1 MKFLIM
7 LGLMCSFVLSP
18 VIAAEQATDS
28 EMDKAYEKI
37 KVIFP
42 DLPKEA
48 ISPSPVAGLYQIKVP
63 PKLLYISAD
72 ARYVVE
78 GDLIN
83 TTTFKNESTP
93 LRDGLRNVAID
104 NMGEQNMIVY
114 GDKKLPHTV
123 TVFTDIDCG
132 YCRKLHS
139 EMEGYNKEGIRVRY
153 MAYPRA
159 GIGSES
165 FTKAESVWCA
175 EDRNKALNEAK
186 MGGTLVP
193 KKCTNPVAKEF
204 QLGRMLGIQGTP
216 AIVTQTGEV
225 IPGYVP
231 PAQLKKI
238 LAELKVK

>member
-1 MKFLIM
+1 MKSLIM
-7 LGLMCSFVLSP
+7 LGLMCSIVLSP
-18 VIAAEQATDS
+18 VMAAEQTADS
-28 EMDKAYEKI
+28 ELDKVYNKI
-37 KVIFP
+37 KGIFP
-42 DLPKEA
+42 DLTKDA
-48 ISPSPVAGLYQIKVP
+48 ISPSPIAGLYQIKVP

-72 ARYVVE
+72 AQYVVE

-83 TTTFKNESTP
+83 TTTFKNVSAE

-104 NMGEQNMIVY
+104 NMGEDNMIIY

-175 EDRNKALNEAK
+175 KDRNKALNEAK
-186 MGGTLVP
+186 LGGVTKP
-193 KKCTNPVAKEF
+193 KTCTNPVTKEF
-204 QLGRMLGIQGTP
+204 KLGQMLGIQGTP
-216 AIVTQTGEV
+216 AIVTQSGEV

-231 PAQLKKI
+231 PKRLKKI

>member
-1 MKFLIM
+1 M
-7 LGLMCSFVLSP
+7 
-18 VIAAEQATDS
+18 AAGQDTES
-28 EMDKAYEKI
+28 ELDKAYKKI

-42 DLPKEA
+42 ELPKEA

-72 ARYVVE
+72 AKYVVE

-83 TTTFKNESTP
+83 TKTFKNESTP
-93 LRDGLRNVAID
+93 VRDGLRNIAID
-104 NMGEQNMIVY
+104 NFGEKNMIVY

-139 EMEGYNKEGIRVRY
+139 EIENYNKEGIRVRY

-165 FTKAESVWCA
+165 FVKAESVWCA
-175 EDRNKALNEAK
+175 EDRNKALTQAK
-186 MGGTLVP
+186 MNGVLEP
-193 KKCTNPVAKEF
+193 KKCTNPVAKEY
-204 QLGRMLGIQGTP
+204 QLGQMLGIQGTP
-216 AIVTQTGEV
+216 AIITQSGEV

-231 PAQLKKI
+231 PKQLKKI